1 MIANDIILAFSF
13 TLAFISL
20 VAFIFTDKKILF
32 GIITAILLIFF
43 YRSNILNGTA
53 DLMTVLIFISGVIL
67 LTLEL
72 FIPSFGIIGLAGIAL
87 TVYSLFDAFDN
98 NKLSLIVLFSSAAAI
113 VISVTIFV
121 KLGFT
126 AKVFDKFV
134 LADRQSK
141 ERGFNSKKDYS
152 FLIGQKGLAKTI
164 LRPTGV
170 VVLDGKQFDAKAE
183 GDFIQ
188 KGKNILVTEIKD
200 GHIIVKEDEN
210 I

>member
-152 FLIGQKGLAKTI
+152 FLIGQKGTAKTI

-200 GHIIVKEDEN
+200 GHIIVKEDDN

>member
-152 FLIGQKGLAKTI
+152 FLIGQKGTAKTI